1 MSDSHIYIVIFHNVT
16 FLSWP
21 PHIGVESRTVE
32 IGTFEDLECSFALL
46 LIENKLCV
54 VVHCQ
59 NKGRC
64 TGIG

>member
-1 MSDSHIYIVIFHNVT
+1 M
-16 FLSWP
+16 
-21 PHIGVESRTVE
+21 ESRTVE
-32 IGTFEDLECSFALL
+32 HGTFEDLECSFALL

-64 TGIG
+64 TGIGYKFHLATGSLNTHTAGEIDYL